1 MNGIYLWSD
10 RAQLFARLS
19 YEYYDA
25 DKVDTRSN
33 SIGLLAGGAYALSES
48 MSLTALAGVRFTSE
62 NTPTPRGAS
71 GDQTST
77 GPLVDLKLEKRFEVG
92 KLLLDVSQALLP
104 SSTGELLN
112 TTAGTVVFEY
122 PVTPR
127 WSFDLNA
134 NAYINRYPGGGRNIN
149 DRNYFSISP
158 QLTRKL
164 SEWWQLDLAYRFR
177 YQKYQESGNNAV
189 SNAVFLTLRYTWP
202 TEPVSRW
209 SLLH

>member
-1 MNGIYLWSD
+1 
-10 RAQLFARLS
+10 
-19 YEYYDA
+19 
-25 DKVDTRSN
+25 
-33 SIGLLAGGAYALSES
+33 
-48 MSLTALAGVRFTSE
+48 
-62 NTPTPRGAS
+62 
-71 GDQTST
+71 
-77 GPLVDLKLEKRFEVG
+77 LVDLKLEKRFEVG